1 MCLDADTITEL
12 LNIPTHRITRIA
24 GYQEDRA
31 HFYLEPRE
39 GVVPICSACGKGHA
53 GLEHSKETVVVEDV
67 GLCGRRV
74 FLQVVKRKMRCPA
87 DGRIRV
93 EKLSWIRERFTKR
106 FAEQITR
113 LTAIT
118 TNQEAGWYLGLDD
131 EKVYRIDRKMLEEAA
146 RQKLEPVPAPTHMSV
161 DEVAWQKWHRYVTNV
176 VDIDKRKVIWNDDGR
191 GKEVL
196 DGFYKALGPENSKKI
211 KAVASDGARG
221 YLSSTKEHAAQALVV
236 LDHFHVKKYLNDAVD
251 TVRKQELQTARSQ
264 NNKELTAMLH
274 CNKRFILMQ
283 NKVTD
288 KKRDLLEK
296 LAQLNQ
302 GVYQALLLKEQFLSI
317 YAAGDRSTA
326 WANLKAWI
334 VAALQCGLPSFEE
347 LGRKLFR
354 KRHYVLNYFICKIT
368 TAVSEGINNKIKR
381 LKRMAYGYR
390 DVKYFLLKIH
400 QHCGL
405 LNPRLSI

>member
-1 MCLDADTITEL
+1 
-12 LNIPTHRITRIA
+12 
-24 GYQEDRA
+24 
-31 HFYLEPRE
+31 
-39 GVVPICSACGKGHA
+39 
-53 GLEHSKETVVVEDV
+53 
-67 GLCGRRV
+67 
-74 FLQVVKRKMRCPA
+74 MRCPA

-93 EKLSWIRERFTKR
+93 EKLAWIRERFAKR

-146 RQKLEPVPAPTHMSV
+146 RHKLEPVPAPTHMSV

-196 DGFYKALGPENSKKI
+196 DGFYKALGKKNSKKI

-221 YLSSTKEHAAQALVV
+221 YIAATKEHAKHALIV

-288 KKRDLLEK
+288 KKRHLLEK

-334 VAALQCGLPSFEE
+334 VAALQSGIPSFEE
-347 LGRKLFR
+347 LGRKFFR

-405 LNPRLSI
+405 LNPRLST

>member
-1 MCLDADTITEL
+1 
-12 LNIPTHRITRIA
+12 
-24 GYQEDRA
+24 
-31 HFYLEPRE
+31 
-39 GVVPICSACGKGHA
+39 
-53 GLEHSKETVVVEDV
+53 
-67 GLCGRRV
+67 
-74 FLQVVKRKMRCPA
+74 
-87 DGRIRV
+87 
-93 EKLSWIRERFTKR
+93 
-106 FAEQITR
+106 
-113 LTAIT
+113 
-118 TNQEAGWYLGLDD
+118 
-131 EKVYRIDRKMLEEAA
+131 
-146 RQKLEPVPAPTHMSV
+146 
-161 DEVAWQKWHRYVTNV
+161 
-176 VDIDKRKVIWNDDGR
+176 
-191 GKEVL
+191 
-196 DGFYKALGPENSKKI
+196 
-211 KAVASDGARG
+211 
-221 YLSSTKEHAAQALVV
+221 
-236 LDHFHVKKYLNDAVD
+236 
-251 TVRKQELQTARSQ
+251 
-264 NNKELTAMLH
+264 
-274 CNKRFILMQ
+274 MQ

-368 TAVSEGINNKIKR
+368 TSVSEGINNKIKR

>member
-1 MCLDADTITEL
+1 MCLDVDTITEL
-12 LNIPTHRITRIA
+12 LNIPTHRIARIA

-31 HFYLEPRE
+31 YFVLEPRE
-39 GVVPICSACGKGHA
+39 GIEPICSACGKEHA

-74 FLQVVKRKMRCPA
+74 FLQVVKRKLRCPE

-93 EKLSWIRERFTKR
+93 EKLAWIRERFTKR

-146 RQKLEPVPAPTHMSV
+146 REKLDPVPAPTHMSV

-176 VDIDKRKVIWNDDGR
+176 VDIDKRTVIWNDDGR

-196 DGFYKALGPENSKKI
+196 DGFYKALGKENSKTI
-211 KAVASDGARG
+211 AAVASDGARG
-221 YLSSTKEHAAQALVV
+221 YLSSTKEHAAQALIV

-251 TVRKQELQTARSQ
+251 TVRKQELQTARAQ
-264 NNKELTAMLH
+264 NNKELSAMLH

-283 NKVTD
+283 NKVTN

-317 YAAGDRSTA
+317 YTAGDRSTA

-405 LNPRLSI
+405 LNPRLST

>member
-1 MCLDADTITEL
+1 MCLDIDTITEL

-31 HFYLEPRE
+31 YFVLEPRKDAA
-39 GVVPICSACGKGHA
+39 PTCSGCGKGHA

-74 FLQVVKRKMRCPA
+74 FLPVVKRKLRCPD

-93 EKLSWIRERFTKR
+93 EKLAWIRERFTKR

-146 RQKLEPVPAPTHMSV
+146 RQKLDPVPAPTHMSV

-176 VDIDKRKVIWNDDGR
+176 VDIDKRRVIWNEDGR

-196 DGFYKALGPENSKKI
+196 DRFYKALGKENSKNI
-211 KAVASDGARG
+211 EAVASDGARG
-221 YLSSTKEHAAQALVV
+221 YLASTKENAAQALIV
-236 LDHFHVKKYLNDAVD
+236 LDHFHVKKYLNEAVD
-251 TVRKQELQTARSQ
+251 TVRKQELQTAREQ
-264 NNKELTAMLH
+264 NNKELCAMLH

-283 NKVTD
+283 NKVTS

-326 WANLKAWI
+326 WANLKTWI

-347 LGRKLFR
+347 LGRKFFR

-405 LNPRLSI
+405 LNPRLST

>member
-1 MCLDADTITEL
+1 MCLDVDTITAL
-12 LNIPTHRITRIA
+12 LNISTHRIARIA
-24 GYQEDRA
+24 EYQEDRA
-31 HFYLEPRE
+31 CFVLEARG
-39 GVVPICSACGKGHA
+39 GVEPICSGCGKGHA

-74 FLQVVKRKMRCPA
+74 FLQVVKRKLRCPA

-93 EKLSWIRERFTKR
+93 EKLAWIRERFTKR

-131 EKVYRIDRKMLEEAA
+131 EKVYRIDRKMLEEGA
-146 RQKLEPVPAPTHMSV
+146 REKLDPVPAPTHMSV
-161 DEVAWQKWHRYVTNV
+161 DELAWQKWHRYVTNV
-176 VDIDKRKVIWNDDGR
+176 VDIDKRKVIWNEDGR

-196 DGFYKALGPENSKKI
+196 DRFYKVLGKENSKNI
-211 KAVASDGARG
+211 EAVASDGARG
-221 YLSSTKEHAAQALVV
+221 YLSSTKEHAPQALIV

-251 TVRKQELQTARSQ
+251 TVRKQELHTAREQ
-264 NNKELTAMLH
+264 NNKELSALLH

-283 NKVTD
+283 NTVTN

-317 YAAGDRSTA
+317 YTAGDRSTA

-334 VAALQCGLPSFEE
+334 VAALRCGLPSFEE
-347 LGRKLFR
+347 LGRKFFR

-368 TAVSEGINNKIKR
+368 TAISEGINNKIKR
-381 LKRMAYGYR
+381 LMRMAYGYR

-405 LNPRLSI
+405 LNPRLST